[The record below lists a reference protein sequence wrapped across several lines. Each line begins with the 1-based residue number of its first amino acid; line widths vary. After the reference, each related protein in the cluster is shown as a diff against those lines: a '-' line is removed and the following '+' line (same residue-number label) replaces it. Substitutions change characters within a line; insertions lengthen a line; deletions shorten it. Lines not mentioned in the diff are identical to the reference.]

1 MEEKWIQWR
10 PLENLASKYYI
21 DSVVDMIDNFT
32 VNLVDAR
39 SEKHKV
45 EIVFLEGVEAYTR
58 VDESFRVKIIHELG
72 EKYGDGFYGDWT
84 FFKVDNSAYVK
95 WLSDQS
101 YTWSDTRTFT
111 HFCLIS
117 ADVLLDIVTNYEP
130 IVRHVEE

>member
-72 EKYGDGFYGDWT
+72 EKYGTGFYGDWT

-101 YTWSDTRTFT
+101 YTWSDKHTLT